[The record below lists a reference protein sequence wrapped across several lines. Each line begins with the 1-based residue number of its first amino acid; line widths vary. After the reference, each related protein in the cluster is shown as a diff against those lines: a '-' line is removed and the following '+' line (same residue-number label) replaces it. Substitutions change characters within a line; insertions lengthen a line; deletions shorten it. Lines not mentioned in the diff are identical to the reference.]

1 MGKIIGK
8 NISKGLNGK
17 YSQKLLDHA
26 EQSAT
31 DALRK
36 VIQKTTEANKI
47 ANKTTKV
54 QNRIIKKQLQ
64 IKMIKKYLKKNIYLQ
79 KKDRKLLMI

>member
-1 MGKIIGK
+1 MDFLPFAKNMGKIIGK

-17 YSQKLLDHA
+17 NSQKLLDHA

-54 QNRIIKKQLQ
+54 SRSPKQN
-64 IKMIKKYLKKNIYLQ
+64 N
-79 KKDRKLLMI
+79 

>member
-1 MGKIIGK
+1 MDFLPFAKNMGKIIGK
-8 NISKGLNGK
+8 NISKGLNGEQ
-17 YSQKLLDHA
+17 SQKILDHA

-36 VIQKTTEANKI
+36 VIQKTAEANKI

-54 QNRIIKKQLQ
+54 SRSPKQN
-64 IKMIKKYLKKNIYLQ
+64 N
-79 KKDRKLLMI
+79 

>member
-1 MGKIIGK
+1 MDFLPFAKNMGKIIGK
-8 NISKGLNGK
+8 NISKDLNGK
-17 YSQKLLDHA
+17 QSQKILDHA

-54 QNRIIKKQLQ
+54 SRSSKQN
-64 IKMIKKYLKKNIYLQ
+64 N
-79 KKDRKLLMI
+79 

>member
-1 MGKIIGK
+1 MPFAKNIGKIIGK
-8 NISKGLNGK
+8 NTSKSLNGK
-17 YSQKLLDHA
+17 YSQKRLDHA

-36 VIQKTTEANKI
+36 VIQKISEANKI

-54 QNRIIKKQLQ
+54 SRSPKQN
-64 IKMIKKYLKKNIYLQ
+64 N
-79 KKDRKLLMI
+79 

>member
-8 NISKGLNGK
+8 NISKALNGK

-54 QNRIIKKQLQ
+54 SRSPKQN
-64 IKMIKKYLKKNIYLQ
+64 N
-79 KKDRKLLMI
+79 